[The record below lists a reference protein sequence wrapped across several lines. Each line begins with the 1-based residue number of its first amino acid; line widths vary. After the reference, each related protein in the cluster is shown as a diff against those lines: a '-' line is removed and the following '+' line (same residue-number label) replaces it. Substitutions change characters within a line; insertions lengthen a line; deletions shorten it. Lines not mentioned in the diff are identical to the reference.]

1 LPFIRYLSQDRNY
14 ILMEGFNP
22 MTISADTVFS
32 NLQKI
37 DQVDPVTSAIYR
49 EQAQEVLATPSITLK
64 LRAAIAD
71 RLNRANNDLAL
82 HTVGSEDSY

>member
-1 LPFIRYLSQDRNY
+1 
-14 ILMEGFNP
+14 MKGFNP

-32 NLQKI
+32 NLQNI
-37 DQVDPVTSAIYR
+37 DHVDPVTSAIYR

-64 LRAAIAD
+64 LRTAIAD

>member
-1 LPFIRYLSQDRNY
+1 
-14 ILMEGFNP
+14 MEGFKL
-22 MTISADTVFS
+22 MSISADTVFS

-49 EQAQEVLATPSITLK
+49 EQAQEVLATPSIALK

>member
-1 LPFIRYLSQDRNY
+1 
-14 ILMEGFNP
+14 
-22 MTISADTVFS
+22 MTISAKKVIS

-49 EQAQEVLATPSITLK
+49 EQAQEVLATPSIALPV
-64 LRAAIAD
+64 RSAIAD
-71 RLNRANNDLAL
+71 QLNRANLDLAL

>member
-1 LPFIRYLSQDRNY
+1 
-14 ILMEGFNP
+14 MEGFNP

-32 NLQKI
+32 NLQNI

>member
-1 LPFIRYLSQDRNY
+1 
-14 ILMEGFNP
+14 MEGFNP
-22 MTISADTVFS
+22 MTISADRVFS
-32 NLQKI
+32 NLQNI
-37 DQVDPVTSAIYR
+37 DRVDPVTSAIYR

>member
-1 LPFIRYLSQDRNY
+1 
-14 ILMEGFNP
+14 MEGFNP

-64 LRAAIAD
+64 LRSAIAD